1 MADGPLACRTAGTP
15 VFQTAAL
22 QSKPHQI
29 EQELQPKIKHS
40 APGIFYIAASGLPE
54 NAFRD
59 IVCDLIAQIV
69 FNLHLNAIF
78 IHRIDRFRL
87 HAIKAKKLPMALV
100 KLPE

>member
-1 MADGPLACRTAGTP
+1 MLHYSNTPMPLE
-15 VFQTAAL
+15 
-22 QSKPHQI
+22 PHQI